1 MSKLPK
7 PTRQRLL
14 LLLELLE
21 RWEKNKITSVEIAS
35 LLGCKDTLVRYD
47 FRFVDVPAGVSNGY
61 SRDELK
67 SAVQAG
73 LGVGLG
79 EGTSEEGS
87 VQGRFKLKNVCIVGL
102 GRIGAALLDDGIFDK
117 SGFKVC
123 AGFDS
128 NVNRVELLRS
138 SFELYPASRIESVL
152 KVLSIE
158 YAFLCCGESEAQ
170 KMADR
175 LVVAGIKGIV
185 NYTRTVVKVPENVK
199 VQNVSPVMALKMFES

>member
-7 PTRQRLL
+7 PTRQRLI

-67 SAVQAG
+67 AAVQAG
-73 LGVGLG
+73 LESGRG
-79 EGTSEEGS
+79 EATFQGA